1 MKRILLVLMLVSSGV
16 SAQVNFPELSPQ
28 SILNQTVGHTTF
40 EIRYGRPAA
49 RQREIMGELVPYDR
63 LWRTGAG
70 KGTTISFDSA
80 VVINGRTIPP
90 GIYAFVTIP
99 GAHEWTVLL
108 NSDTSRIYGHPS
120 EYDVSNEVV
129 RLSAKPEKTNRFYES
144 LSIDVDIIRY
154 DAIVYVSWEH
164 TQIHFKVSTG
174 AHEKTVA
181 EIKAAMERNPG
192 DAALLAEASYYYSM
206 NNLDYEQV
214 LQWLDE
220 AILLG
225 GDRWVY
231 HQKVDVLE
239 KLRRYEEAR
248 KAAASSIAFLQRTK
262 PVEWSDEIEILET
275 RMRSW
280 PKR

>member
-1 MKRILLVLMLVSSGV
+1 MKRILLILIVISSGV
-16 SAQVNFPELSPQ
+16 SAQVDFPALSPEG
-28 SILNQTVGHTTF
+28 ILKQTVGHTTF

-49 RQREIMGELVPYDR
+49 RQRKIMGDLVPYDR

-70 KGTTISFDSA
+70 KGTTISFDRP
-80 VVINGRTIPP
+80 VNINGRTIRA

-99 GAHEWTVLL
+99 GENEWTVLL

-120 EYDVSNEVV
+120 EYDVSNEVA
-129 RLSAKPEKTNRFYES
+129 RLSAKPEETSRFYES
-144 LSIDVDIIRY
+144 LSIDLDITRY
-154 DAIVYVSWEH
+154 DAIIYLSWEH
-164 TQIHFKVSTG
+164 TQIHFKVATG

-181 EIKAAMERNPG
+181 EIKAAMERNPR
-192 DAALLAEASYYYSM
+192 DPALLAEASYYYSM
-206 NNLDYEQV
+206 NNLDSEQV

-239 KLRRYEEAR
+239 KLRRYGEAR
-248 KAAASSIAFLQRTK
+248 NAAASSIAFLQRTK
-262 PVEWSDEIEILET
+262 PVEWSDEIEALQT
-275 RMRSW
+275 KMKSW
-280 PKR
+280 PKK

>member
-1 MKRILLVLMLVSSGV
+1 MVMSSGV
-16 SAQVNFPELSPQ
+16 SAQVDLPELSPE
-28 SILNQTVGHTTF
+28 SILKQTVGHTTF
-40 EIRYGRPAA
+40 ELRYGRPAA
-49 RQREIMGELVPYDR
+49 RQRKIMGDLVPYDR

-70 KGTTISFDSA
+70 KGTTISFDRA
-80 VVINGRTIPP
+80 VTINGRTIPA

-99 GAHEWTVLL
+99 GEHEWTVLL

-120 EYDVSNEVV
+120 EYDVAHEVV

-144 LSIDVDIIRY
+144 LSIDLDIIRY
-154 DAIVYVSWEH
+154 DAIVYLSWEH
-164 TQIHFKVSTG
+164 TQIHFTVSTG
-174 AHEKTVA
+174 AHEKAVA
-181 EIKAAMERNPG
+181 EIKAAMARNPR
-192 DAALLAEASYYYSM
+192 DPVLLAEASYYYSM

-262 PVEWSDEIEILET
+262 PVEWNDEIEILET